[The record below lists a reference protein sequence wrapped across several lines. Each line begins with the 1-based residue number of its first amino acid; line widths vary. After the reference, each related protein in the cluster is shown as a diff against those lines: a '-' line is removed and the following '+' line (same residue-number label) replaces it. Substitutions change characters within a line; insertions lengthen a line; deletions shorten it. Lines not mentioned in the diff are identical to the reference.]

1 MQGDGCRTRHDAMK
15 LTIKDLHTKA
25 GIPIVCEVFNLFAD
39 AIPQQ
44 GLNRIRRGR
53 RRQAL
58 VPDFKMRG
66 EEGDVL
72 CELKFLNACKSRYP
86 RNLRW
91 RDGARAV
98 ERRAD
103 GLTEEY
109 CKSAREVDWKY
120 CGVPRP
126 PPPQPGVRH
135 PPRQIGPVENRLNG
149 YGRVKGW
156 VFGAWGECSDEVH
169 TMVLKLA
176 EAKVQRAA
184 TLPGRG
190 LLFKSR
196 EAQLAGEVAFVRRR
210 LSFTAVQQQA
220 RLLLDRLQ
228 LLGEGAGEAARRRE
242 WAEQANR
249 AEARERLVRFPN

>member
-86 RNLRW
+86 RNPRR

-156 VFGAWGECSDEVH
+156 IW
-169 TMVLKLA
+169 
-176 EAKVQRAA
+176 
-184 TLPGRG
+184 
-190 LLFKSR
+190 
-196 EAQLAGEVAFVRRR
+196 
-210 LSFTAVQQQA
+210 
-220 RLLLDRLQ
+220 
-228 LLGEGAGEAARRRE
+228 EG
-242 WAEQANR
+242 
-249 AEARERLVRFPN
+249 ERLDMAG